1 MGMMGSCSPLGRA
14 TKELLRAVVIGPEM
28 FPWYRPST
36 RYAGTMWAAL
46 RMAFMF
52 VLLGTPAALVGIPWS
67 ALRGDFRTMYGW
79 GMGIIRLGVRFAGIR
94 VLLEGQENIPS
105 GRACIFLSN
114 HVSNM
119 DPPVLLP
126 SIPGMTSVFLK
137 KSLMNIPLL
146 GTAMRMGRF
155 IPVARGHNRDEA
167 EKSVQAAAAAMSS
180 GLHVTIFPEGTRSP
194 DGRLLPFKQGAFFLA
209 EATGAPMVPVVIRGT
224 AQMMR
229 KGSLKVYPGEAIV
242 RFLPALWPKNFA
254 GREEMM
260 AAVRKEMER
269 ALASESP

>member
-1 MGMMGSCSPLGRA
+1 
-14 TKELLRAVVIGPEM
+14 
-28 FPWYRPST
+28 
-36 RYAGTMWAAL
+36 MWAAL